1 MAVLKLVVCSGALLT
16 CLSIASFAHAEYKDE
31 YGSIVDTK
39 CLLGK
44 TSWTEGHI
52 YKPFNGFLWRCDEL
66 KGSTCMR
73 TTRAKIPLLMTERIA
88 PPVEGC
94 EDYFPTKEQAQAQYE
109 QEQIARNLKLY
120 GTEKHPIELL
130 SEADKLRLDVMQAEI
145 EESKKKKA
153 IYEEKGDVAQEM
165 YYELLIDQQYE
176 KMNNLIY
183 GK

>member
-1 MAVLKLVVCSGALLT
+1 M
-16 CLSIASFAHAEYKDE
+16 ASFAHAEYKDE
-31 YGSIVDTK
+31 YGSIVDAK
-39 CLLGK
+39 CLLGE

-73 TTRAKIPLLMTERIA
+73 TTRAKISLMMMKRIA

-94 EDYFPTKEQAQAQYE
+94 EDYLPTKEQTKAQYK
-109 QEQIARNLKLY
+109 QERIARNLELY

-130 SEADKLRLDVMQAEI
+130 SKADKRMLDTMSDEMD
-145 EESKKKKA
+145 ELKEKEA
-153 IYEEKGDVAQEM
+153 IYEKKGDIHKQ
-165 YYELLIDQQYE
+165 LLVKVLISE
-176 KMNNLIY
+176 KYKEMNNLIY